1 VSQRTSEIAVRSAL
15 GARSSE
21 VLGMIVAWAVRL
33 SLIGIVLGLV
43 AAWAMRTLVA
53 SQLYEISAL
62 DPLVFVI
69 VPATILVVS
78 ILSSYLPA
86 RRAAGIEP
94 AVALRAE

>member
-1 VSQRTSEIAVRSAL
+1 
-15 GARSSE
+15 
-21 VLGMIVAWAVRL
+21 MIVAWAVRL